1 MEGSISVIGEKGT
14 VVLGGMNGEKI
25 VNWTLKKNKK
35 KKSIIKNKFGM
46 ESGHIKFYDY
56 VIKNFKSKKRNFF
69 NANEAIKGLKI
80 INSIYKSANLKSEF
94 NIDKIK
100 DTYLGK

>member
-1 MEGSISVIGEKGT
+1 MI
-14 VVLGGMNGEKI
+14 
-25 VNWTLKKNKK
+25 
-35 KKSIIKNKFGM
+35 
-46 ESGHIKFYDY
+46 
-56 VIKNFKSKKRNFF
+56 RNFF